1 MNINKLI
8 EYIEQNFRKTLYR
21 MDYEILEDIEKANYS
36 EQQIKDAVAYCLEHN
51 TDSIRYLQKV
61 LQNQKKEEPK
71 KTSWIDNE
79 ELVKEML
86 DAVERKFAREFY
98 YQFCDS
104 KEEAEK
110 RIKELNLED

>member
-1 MNINKLI
+1 MNINSLI

-61 LQNQKKEEPK
+61 LQNQKKEI
-71 KTSWIDNE
+71 KTEWLDT
-79 ELVKEML
+79 KTDKQPL
-86 DAVERKFAREFY
+86 DAEDRKFAREFY

>member
-21 MDYEILEDIEKANYS
+21 MDYEVLEDIEKQNYT
-36 EQQIKDAVAYCLEHN
+36 EEQIKNAVAYCLEHN

-61 LQNQKKEEPK
+61 LRNMKTEEPK
-71 KTSWIDNE
+71 TTWMDKTQDK
-79 ELVKEML
+79 ELL
-86 DAVERKFAREFY
+86 DAEDKKFAREFY